1 MNIFDIVIGI
11 LLILGFYKG
20 YKNGLILEITSL
32 LGLII
37 GIIGAF
43 YFTTYHGLYIGQW
56 LNWDE
61 PYLKIATFVK
71 EYDKKRF
78 FLGLFVISFIL
89 IVIVVALIGKALTK
103 VIDYAAL
110 GFVNKLFGG
119 IFGTLK
125 FALILSILL
134 LVFNAINNTTNLVD
148 RNTLGSSLFYPY
160 LNEFSDFIW
169 PKLIEITEE
178 NKDMLENIPSD
189 PE

>member
-61 PYLKIATFVK
+61 PYLKIAT
-71 EYDKKRF
+71 
-78 FLGLFVISFIL
+78 FVISFIL